1 MTPFTVWCVLTG
13 LAVLAELLTSTFYLL
28 LVAVGLMAGALASW
42 AGASLSS
49 QVLIAA
55 CTGGALVLAWHLWRR
70 RHPTEAPAGQNPD
83 VNLDIGCTVQVSHWA
98 PDGRTTVQHRGA
110 AWAAEW
116 RAGPTTSTAAPGP
129 HRIIEVVGNRL
140 VLQAI

>member
-28 LVAVGLMAGALASW
+28 LVAFGLMAGALASW

-55 CTGGALVLAWHLWRR
+55 FTGGALVLAWHLWRR
-70 RHPTEAPAGQNPD
+70 RHPAEAPAGQNPD
-83 VNLDIGCTVQVSHWA
+83 VNLDIGSTVQVSHWES
-98 PDGRTTVQHRGA
+98 DGRATVQYRGA
-110 AWAAEW
+110 TWSAEW
-116 RAGPTTSTAAPGP
+116 RAGPTAPVAAPGP
-129 HRIIEVVGNRL
+129 HRIVEVVGNRL